1 MNKEQQNTIEYDA
14 VLKILDIA
22 KEQKQN
28 IGELFKLDNE
38 NLNKYDIEF
47 IKLGYGFAI
56 QNVENIIKYFKE
68 NNITHIYGGEKN
80 E

>member
-1 MNKEQQNTIEYDA
+1 MNQEQQNMIEYDT

-22 KEQKQN
+22 KEQKQDL
-28 IGELFKLDNE
+28 GEMLNNDK
-38 NLNKYDIEF
+38 LNKYDIEL
-47 IKLGYGFAI
+47 IKLGYEFAI
-56 QNVENIIKYFKE
+56 SNIEGVIKKLKE

>member
-1 MNKEQQNTIEYDA
+1 MNQEQQNMIEYDA

-28 IGELFKLDNE
+28 IRELLNNDK
-38 NLNKYDIEF
+38 LNKYDIEF
-47 IKLGYGFAI
+47 IKLGYEFAI
-56 QNVENIIKYFKE
+56 TSIEGAIKKLKE
-68 NNITHIYGGEKN
+68 NNIAHIYGGEKN

>member
-1 MNKEQQNTIEYDA
+1 MNQEQKNMIEYDA

-22 KEQKQN
+22 KDQKQN
-28 IGELFKLDNE
+28 IGEKLNNDK
-38 NLNKYDIEF
+38 LNKYDIEF
-47 IKLGYGFAI
+47 FKIGYEFAI
-56 QNVENIIKYFKE
+56 SNIESVIKKLKE

>member
-1 MNKEQQNTIEYDA
+1 MDNDSQNKIEYDA

-28 IGELFKLDNE
+28 IEELFKLDNE
-38 NLNKYDIEF
+38 ILNKYDIEF
-47 IKLGYGFAI
+47 IKLGYEFAI
-56 QNVENIIKYFKE
+56 NNIENIIKYFKE

>member
-1 MNKEQQNTIEYDA
+1 MNQEQKIMIEYDA

-22 KEQKQN
+22 KDQKQN
-28 IGELFKLDNE
+28 IGEMLNNDK
-38 NLNKYDIEF
+38 LNKYDIEF
-47 IKLGYGFAI
+47 IMIGYEIAITNIESVIKKL
-56 QNVENIIKYFKE
+56 KE